1 MRATIVNYRTLQLST
16 ACALLWLIACGPA
29 SAADENDQDIS
40 VALGVSLTSGNSDT
54 LTANASVR
62 TSRSSQKQEWTV
74 SAEGNYGEADT
85 EIPVGEETRT
95 ETETTT
101 QNAKGALRYKLKFD
115 RTYAYNDD
123 SIFHDDIAGVDYRLI
138 AGLGGGLYAVQ
149 AEDLEVGVEAGA
161 AYVREELAEDEDD
174 DFVAFRFAAR
184 HEQDLSKTAKVWE
197 SVEYLPRTDDW
208 DDYLV
213 NAEAGVE
220 AALNSHLNLRLVVQ
234 DRYDSIP
241 PSGSERNE
249 LAVIG
254 SIVIML

>member
-1 MRATIVNYRTLQLST
+1 MNRQGLQLCT
-16 ACALLWLIACGPA
+16 AFGLFWLLACGIVPA
-29 SAADENDQDIS
+29 AEKNGQETSLA
-40 VALGVSLTSGNSDT
+40 VGVNLTSGNSDT

-85 EIPVGEETRT
+85 EIQAGEETRT

-101 QNAKGALRYKLKFD
+101 QNAKGAFRYKLRFD

-123 SIFHDDIAGVDYRLI
+123 SIVHDDIAGIDFRLI
-138 AGLGGGLYAVQ
+138 AGLGGGLYAVK
-149 AEDLEVGVEAGA
+149 AENLEIGVEAGA

-174 DFVAFRFAAR
+174 DFVALRFAAR
-184 HEQDLSKTAKVWE
+184 HEQDLSETAKVWE
-197 SVEYLPRTDDW
+197 SIEYLPRADDW

-213 NAEAGVE
+213 NAEAGVQ
-220 AALNSHLNLRLVVQ
+220 AALNSHLNLRVVVQ

-241 PSGSERNE
+241 PGDSERNE